1 MLLKE
6 FGCNLW
12 PAHHCRKGMSK
23 GITVEIFA
31 SWWGYSQH
39 PKFTDLSGRSES
51 CFARSSI
58 LYGLKPQKAENARS
72 AHPKKGRHVTA
83 AAPQEMVEISG
94 ATLLRSVDL
103 TCQVHKQ
110 IMELQRNSAMKRCFV
125 SLLLVNLDYWLFV
138 TSHLHLCQYQ
148 LSSLFFGGA
157 DVQTKVRM
165 TCWTLRVSSWTNLP
179 CSTRVWAQNQ
189 CRGGYCSQVE
199 RIKKILDSGDCG
211 KVICGPKTHS
221 TMKSSRIQKLWEEFS
236 PWEVETWFY
245 RLPAFR

>member
-1 MLLKE
+1 M
-6 FGCNLW
+6 
-12 PAHHCRKGMSK
+12 AGMSK

-31 SWWGYSQH
+31 SWWGVLSTSQVFATFPYRKIPSSPTSQAAVKAALQEALSSMGWN
-39 PKFTDLSGRSES
+39 PKKPKMLDLRI
-51 CFARSSI
+51 R
-58 LYGLKPQKAENARS
+58 
-72 AHPKKGRHVTA
+72 KKGRHVTA
-83 AAPQEMVEISG
+83 AAAMEMVEISG
-94 ATLLRSVDL
+94 ATFLRSVDL

-148 LSSLFFGGA
+148 LSSLFFWGA

-221 TMKSSRIQKLWEEFS
+221 AMKSSRIQKLWKEFS